1 MSNVRL
7 FFSESLSL
15 NLSSKLNKSQ
25 SHYLIKVMRVKVGE
39 SFSLFNQSGEWE
51 AKINEIL
58 KGIVEFTVSKKL
70 REKDNEKDIWLA
82 FTPIKSNFFSFMI
95 QKATELGVTKFIPII
110 TDRTIVRKINYERIE
125 KIIIEASEQS
135 NRIKVPKVEKRQNLN
150 SFLEKNNNKI
160 NIIFGDLNTENQ
172 NLDPKIKKE
181 DKPICIV
188 IGPEGDFT
196 ESEREKILN
205 FKSVQSLKINNN
217 ILRTETAAISA
228 LSIVNY
234 FLNL

>member
-7 FFSESLSL
+7 FFAKSLSL

-25 SHYLIKVMRVKVGE
+25 SHYLAKVMRAKVGE

-95 QKATELGVTKFIPII
+95 QKATELGVTKFLPII

-135 NRIKVPKVEKRQNLN
+135 NRIKVPKVEKTQNLN